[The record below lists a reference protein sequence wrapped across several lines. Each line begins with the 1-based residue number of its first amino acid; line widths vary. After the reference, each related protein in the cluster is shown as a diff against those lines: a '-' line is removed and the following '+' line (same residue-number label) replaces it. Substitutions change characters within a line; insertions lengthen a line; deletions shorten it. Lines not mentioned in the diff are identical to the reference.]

1 MASDTPEVRARM
13 EAFMKQIDVMLQE
26 CESVDEFLML
36 ASSMMSYSKNM
47 FESVLG
53 ETGTRNLMIEMIPD
67 VEKDNI

>member
-13 EAFMKQIDVMLQE
+13 EAFMKQMDAILQE

-36 ASSMMSYSKNM
+36 ASSMMSYSKKM

-53 ETGTRNLMIEMIPD
+53 EKGTRSLMIEMIPD
-67 VEKDNI
+67 VEKDSI